1 MNVTNALSTGVIG
14 LNRTF
19 DNVAKVSSDI
29 VGSGKAD
36 NLEEAS
42 GVQNGPAVEDTTV
55 NSNDPSNAVSVVTQ
69 TEEVQSGMIDVH
81 V

>member
-19 DNVAKVSSDI
+19 DNVAKTASDFAG
-29 VGSGKAD
+29 VGKPE

-42 GVQNGPAVEDTTV
+42 GVENGPVVADTTV
-55 NSNDPSNAVSVVTQ
+55 GSQDPSNAVSVVTQ
-69 TEEVQSGMIDVH
+69 AEEVQSGMIDVH